1 MGETRRV
8 REIYDRDAPRYDRS
22 IAAAEKLMFGGGR
35 QWVCSRATGDVLE
48 LATGTGRN
56 LPFYSED
63 IRLTGIEL
71 SPEMLRIARHRAAE
85 LGVAADLRAGDAED
99 LDFPGESFDT
109 IVSTL
114 SMCTIPDAAAAA
126 REAYRVLRPGG
137 RFLLLEH
144 VKSPVTPVRLLQRVL
159 EPVSV
164 RFQADHLLREPRQ
177 LLRSAGFAVEHFE
190 SWKLGLVE
198 RISALKPG

>member
-56 LPFYSED
+56 LPFYSGD
-63 IRLTGIEL
+63 IRLTGVEL

-99 LDFPGESFDT
+99 LDFPSESFDT

-164 RFQADHLLREPRQ
+164 RFQADHLLREPRRILQ
-177 LLRSAGFAVEHFE
+177 EAGFAVEHFE